1 MGLAPLIVNDV
12 MRIIQQINSEGVTV
26 LLVEQ
31 NARKALSIARTAS
44 VMEQGRVVKTGPAA
58 DISKDESVI
67 SNYLGKSKSKK
78 SSGEQI
84 VP

>member
-1 MGLAPLIVNDV
+1 
-12 MRIIQQINSEGVTV
+12 
-26 LLVEQ
+26 
-31 NARKALSIARTAS
+31 
-44 VMEQGRVVKTGPAA
+44 MEQGRVVKTGPAA